1 MLRLHRFLLYV
12 SALLIALPSVVA
24 AQDTPTD
31 SQPTLD
37 NRPER
42 LEWLQ
47 DAGFG
52 LFVHWSLDSQ
62 VGSVISHSL
71 VGADEEY
78 TEWYF
83 NELPKTFNPRHWN
96 ADELAELAKISGAK
110 YVVFTTK
117 HHSGFCMWDT
127 ETTPFGIMNTPY
139 GRDIVKQ
146 YADAV
151 RRQDLG
157 VGFYFSPEDFWW
169 LDRNGYEASRKQLPF
184 EPNEHEP
191 LAKYLKAQC
200 TELFSNYGDVDVLF
214 IDGAGEKPV
223 KEVAWSLQPNCL
235 ITRGAIE
242 TPEQRIPGEA
252 PKGPWESCFTMGT
265 QWQYKP
271 TNERYKSGTKVIEM
285 LIETRAKGG
294 ALLLNIGPMPDG
306 RIPVEQDARLREVG
320 LWMAV
325 NGRAIYKT
333 RPWVVAN
340 EGDIWF
346 TKAKDSD
353 TVYAMLTGITN
364 WKRGARREFLIKSA
378 TATDATKIGVL
389 GQTGRV
395 VEYSPGTD
403 AEARFEQTPEGLKI
417 SVVRAQRLYNDH
429 KWPNPVVV
437 ELTNVRAVEQ

>member
-1 MLRLHRFLLYV
+1 MSTRFLLSCTIASV
-12 SALLIALPSVVA
+12 LLVAHAQSSSAQSDATG
-24 AQDTPTD
+24 DK
-31 SQPTLD
+31 LD

-78 TEWYF
+78 TNWFF

-96 ADELAELAKISGAK
+96 ADELAELAKISGAR

-127 ETTPFGIMNTPY
+127 ETTPFNIMNTPY
-139 GRDIVKQ
+139 GQDIVKQ
-146 YADAV
+146 YTDAV
-151 RRQDLG
+151 RRQGLD

-169 LDRNGYEASRKQLPF
+169 LNQNGYEVSRRQLPF
-184 EPNEHEP
+184 DPNEHEP
-191 LAKYLKAQC
+191 MAKYLKAQC
-200 TELFSNYGDVDVLF
+200 EELYSNYGDVDVLF

-223 KEVAWSLQPNCL
+223 KEVAWTLQPNCL

-242 TPEQRIPGEA
+242 TPEQYIPGEA
-252 PKGPWESCFTMGT
+252 PDGPWESCFTMGT

-271 TNERYKSGTKVIEM
+271 TNEDYKSGTKVIEM
-285 LIETRAKGG
+285 LVETRAKGG
-294 ALLLNIGPMPDG
+294 ALLLNVGPMPDG
-306 RIPVEQDARLREVG
+306 RIPIEQEARLREVG

-325 NGRAIYKT
+325 NGRAIYNT

-340 EGDIWF
+340 EEGIWF
-346 TKAKDSD
+346 TKSKDAD
-353 TVYAMLTGITN
+353 TVYAILTGIPD
-364 WKRGARREFLIKSA
+364 WKRGSRREFVLKSVA
-378 TATDATKIGVL
+378 ATDDTQIRVL
-389 GQTGRV
+389 GQTSRI
-395 VEYSPGTD
+395 VEYSPDTD
-403 AEARFEQTPEGLKI
+403 AEARFEQTPEGLSI

-437 ELTNVRAVEQ
+437 ELTHVRAVD